1 MSWMGCS
8 SLTMEGTLHA
18 GRAASRSF
26 QIARSTHSGS
36 ALRALRCVTGSQEA
50 RIINLIRHQQ

>member
-1 MSWMGCS
+1 
-8 SLTMEGTLHA
+8 MEGMQHA
-18 GRAASRSF
+18 GHATLRSF